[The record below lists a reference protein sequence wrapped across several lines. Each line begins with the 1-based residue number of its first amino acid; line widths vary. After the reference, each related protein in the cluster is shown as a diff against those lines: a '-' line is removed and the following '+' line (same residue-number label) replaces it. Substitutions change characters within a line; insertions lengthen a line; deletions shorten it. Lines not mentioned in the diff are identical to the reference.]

1 MGRESVRG
9 APADEG
15 EEVAMLLLDRIL
27 PDSKSPFHAYM
38 ELQRRLMYRWIARG
52 GSEQAWCERM
62 APVFHAR
69 YGRLIEQRN

>member
-1 MGRESVRG
+1 MGRESVQG

-15 EEVAMLLLDRIL
+15 EVAMLLIERIL
-27 PDSKSPFHAYM
+27 PESKSPFHAYM
-38 ELQRRLMYRWIARG
+38 ELQRRLMHRWVARG

-69 YGRLIEQRN
+69 YGPLIEQGS